1 MAAIDITPVLK
12 YMLDKGGSDLFF
24 SAGASIHIKVEGDT
38 TPINNQVMVPGMIK
52 EIAYSLMTAD
62 QIKESE
68 STLECNFAISKK
80 DIGRFRVNIFR
91 QRGEVGMVVRH
102 IKTEIPSL
110 DNLGLPAI
118 LRDLITRKRGLI
130 LVVGATGSGK
140 TTTLASMI
148 DYRNE
153 TSNGHILTLEDPIE
167 FIHPHKKSVVDQREV
182 GIDTLSFENG
192 LKNAMRQAPDV
203 ILIGEVRDMDGMKNA
218 LAYAE
223 TGHLCLATL
232 HANNANQALERVISF
247 FPEDGRTG
255 LLLGMSMNLV
265 SIVSQRLIPGT
276 HSKRVAATEVMINTP
291 YMAELIQKQKMS
303 EIKEIMSDNN
313 DIGMHTFDQSLF
325 KLFANGKIDEENAL
339 AYADSR
345 NDLSL
350 KIRFAAEGARNSP
363 FSA

>member
-1 MAAIDITPVLK
+1 MAAIDITPILK
-12 YMLDKGGSDLFF
+12 FMLDKGGSDLFF
-24 SAGASIHIKVEGDT
+24 STGTSIHIEVEGDT
-38 TPINNQVMVPGMIK
+38 LPINAQVMVPGMIK
-52 EIAYSLMTAD
+52 EIAYSIMSPE
-62 QIKESE
+62 QVKEFE

-80 DIGRFRVNIFR
+80 DTGRFRVNVFK
-91 QRGEVGMVVRH
+91 QRGEVGMVIRH
-102 IKTEIPSL
+102 IKTDIPSI
-110 DNLGLPAI
+110 DSLGLPSV
-118 LRDLITRKRGLI
+118 LKELTSRKRGLI

-167 FIHPHKKSVVDQREV
+167 FVHQHKKSIVDQREV

-247 FPEDGRTG
+247 FPEDGRAG

-265 SIVSQRLIPGT
+265 SIVSQRLIPGKQ
-276 HSKRVAATEVMINTP
+276 SKRVAATEVLINTP
-291 YMAELIQKQKMS
+291 YVAELIQKQKMS
-303 EIKEIMSDNN
+303 EMKEIMAESN
-313 DIGMHTFDQSLF
+313 DIGMGTFDQSLF
-325 KLFANGKIDEENAL
+325 RLFANGKISEEQAL
-339 AYADSR
+339 ANADSR

-350 KIRFAAEGARNSP
+350 KIRFAAEGARTSS
-363 FSA
+363 FGS